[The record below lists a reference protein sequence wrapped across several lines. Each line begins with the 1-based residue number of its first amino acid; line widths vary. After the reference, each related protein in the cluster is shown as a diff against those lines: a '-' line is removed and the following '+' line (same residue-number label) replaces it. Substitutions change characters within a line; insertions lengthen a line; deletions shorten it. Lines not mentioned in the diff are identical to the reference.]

1 MQTFIND
8 FPLPYLEEDRVAA
21 VNGDFFIQLGLI
33 VMLAGGLAY
42 LLRLFRQPQILAYVL
57 AGILIKPILNLIS
70 QFTTIP
76 GFNILIDQ
84 SLINS
89 MSIFGI
95 AFLLFIVG
103 LEMDLKALRSVS
115 LVSSLGGLIQISI
128 LGTLGFLVALLL
140 GYVSIEAAYVGLIL
154 AFSSTMVVMKI
165 LSDKKELNTLHGR
178 ITVGIL
184 LMEDIVAI
192 LALIVLNSTDFTLSI
207 IGLAIL
213 KFLILFVLAFLASRY
228 LFKYIF
234 RFAAKNQELLLV
246 TALSVCF
253 LFSLAF
259 NYFGFSIIIGAFIA
273 GVALGNLEYS
283 FEIIGKMKSLKDFFA
298 LLFFV
303 SLGMGISFAAIKS
316 NWIVIVI
323 LLGIIIFFKPMLIMT
338 ICSVFK
344 YTKKPS
350 FMVANS
356 LAQIGEFS
364 LILVAQGL
372 ALGHVS
378 DELFSVT
385 VFVALASITLTS
397 YYMEYNGFF
406 YRILDKPLSLFD
418 KFTTEGLEYL
428 PTEVKPTIAL
438 CGHNRIGYSIL
449 RDLRKVKKR
458 VIVIDYNP
466 EIINKMVKEGYHC
479 IYGEVTD
486 DEIIDRMNIKKLKIL
501 ISTIPGLKENL
512 YLIKRVREVNKKV
525 NILVAAN
532 NIDEAMKY
540 YEEGVDY
547 VILPHF
553 LGGEHASNIVTNVR
567 TKKLNLERK
576 RKDHIRNLKNRQ
588 AIGHE
593 HPKRN

>member
-1 MQTFIND
+1 
-8 FPLPYLEEDRVAA
+8 
-21 VNGDFFIQLGLI
+21 
-33 VMLAGGLAY
+33 
-42 LLRLFRQPQILAYVL
+42 
-57 AGILIKPILNLIS
+57 
-70 QFTTIP
+70 
-76 GFNILIDQ
+76 
-84 SLINS
+84 
-89 MSIFGI
+89 
-95 AFLLFIVG
+95 
-103 LEMDLKALRSVS
+103 
-115 LVSSLGGLIQISI
+115 
-128 LGTLGFLVALLL
+128 
-140 GYVSIEAAYVGLIL
+140 
-154 AFSSTMVVMKI
+154 
-165 LSDKKELNTLHGR
+165 
-178 ITVGIL
+178 
-184 LMEDIVAI
+184 
-192 LALIVLNSTDFTLSI
+192 
-207 IGLAIL
+207 
-213 KFLILFVLAFLASRY
+213 
-228 LFKYIF
+228 
-234 RFAAKNQELLLV
+234 
-246 TALSVCF
+246 
-253 LFSLAF
+253 
-259 NYFGFSIIIGAFIA
+259 
-273 GVALGNLEYS
+273 
-283 FEIIGKMKSLKDFFA
+283 
-298 LLFFV
+298 
-303 SLGMGISFAAIKS
+303 
-316 NWIVIVI
+316 
-323 LLGIIIFFKPMLIMT
+323 
-338 ICSVFK
+338 
-344 YTKKPS
+344 
-350 FMVANS
+350 MVANS

>member
-1 MQTFIND
+1 
-8 FPLPYLEEDRVAA
+8 VSA

-42 LLRLFRQPQILAYVL
+42 LLRLIRQPQILAYVL
-57 AGILIKPILNLIS
+57 TGVLIKPILNLIAR
-70 QFTTIP
+70 FTPIP
-76 GFNILIDQ
+76 GFNVLIDQ
-84 SLINS
+84 GLINS

-103 LEMDLKALRSVS
+103 LEMDLKALKSVS
-115 LVSSLGGLIQISI
+115 LVSSIGGFIQISV
-128 LGTLGFLVALLL
+128 LGFIGYISALFL
-140 GYVSIEAAYVGLIL
+140 GYVNIEVAYIGLIV

-184 LMEDIVAI
+184 LMEDIIAI
-192 LALIVLNSTDFTLSI
+192 FALIVLNSPEFTFAL
-207 IGLAIL
+207 IGIALL
-213 KFLILFVLAFLASRY
+213 KFLFLFALAFLASKY
-228 LFKYIF
+228 LFPYIF
-234 RFAAKNQELLLV
+234 SFAAKNQELLLI
-246 TALSVCF
+246 TSLSVCF

-259 NYFGFSIIIGAFIA
+259 YYFGFSIIIGAFIA

-283 FEIIGKMKSLKDFFA
+283 FEIIGKMKSLKDFFS

-303 SLGMGISFAAIKS
+303 SLGMGLSFAAITK
-316 NWIVIVI
+316 NWIAIIVI
-323 LLGIIIFFKPMLIMT
+323 LSIVLIFKPLLIMT
-338 ICSVFK
+338 ICSLFK

-350 FMVANS
+350 FMVASS

-364 LILVAQGL
+364 LIIVAQGL
-372 ALGHVS
+372 VIGHVS
-378 DELFSVT
+378 EELFSIT

-397 YYMEYNGFF
+397 YYMEYSQFF
-406 YRILDKPLSLFD
+406 YKKLEKPLKIYD

-449 RDLRKVKKR
+449 RDLQKVKKK

-466 EIINKMVKEGYHC
+466 EIINKMVRDGYHC

-512 YLIKRVREVNKKV
+512 HLIKKVRAVNKKV

-532 NIDEAMKY
+532 GIDEAMKY

-567 TKKLNLERK
+567 NKKLNLERK
-576 RKDHIRNLKNRQ
+576 RKDHIRHLKNRQ

-593 HPKRN
+593 HPRHH

>member
-1 MQTFIND
+1 LQTFIND